1 MSINKYLLYTVGK
14 LLSYRITENYEISN
28 VYVYVR
34 EKKTFVDNN
43 KRITAYI
50 ITAIG

>member
-1 MSINKYLLYTVGK
+1 MYLVSINKYLLYTVGK

-34 EKKTFVDNN
+34 EKK
-43 KRITAYI
+43 KLLLI
-50 ITAIG
+50 IINVSRHI